1 MALPVSL
8 FPKFRGADAFVCVFA
23 PRFALARVARL
34 CGRAGLALVFYC
46 LLTLVPASAQDG
58 AYFDAF
64 LGLAYSPE
72 QNLSFGGSEFGQGL
86 GSLTTRSATVDGD
99 MVKSFGAALGY
110 KFDGLPLRLELGFD
124 HQADFDL
131 DAKDASNT
139 RYFGQFQSTA
149 ALAGLKAELPLGPG
163 LLPYV
168 GAQLGYAWNDGA
180 GLNAANLLAQTG
192 EDRQIA
198 RLEGNSALAWGLE
211 AGVAYP
217 LTTKTVL
224 ELGYGYSDRG
234 RLELDETFA
243 GSWNDGGVEKET
255 SGALTSSG
263 LRLRDHRIKLGL
275 RHAFGRDERPD
286 PAFDEAITVASRYA
300 VGYGQGHLEYVTI
313 DVSGSP
319 NIKAETKAKSM
330 RALVLESDWQVDQGL
345 FLVDAQGR
353 FGLIMDGH
361 HSQVAYAG
369 DDRTAPTDY
378 VTGEVLDD
386 YWLSAN
392 LALGH
397 SFDTTLGKDG
407 NPLSQ
412 SLSLTP
418 LLGLRAAQQRA
429 RFSGSQVQIG
439 TGAGGALYENSLYDA
454 TWLTGWAGGVAE
466 LRGADYRIALRGEF
480 HRGLYEAKA
489 NWSRALDLPQPTSF
503 EHRSDDAW
511 GTSVSLR
518 AEKDLGNGLRLTL
531 GGEVS
536 EFWAVNGDNTGSFG
550 SSTNPQL
557 GGKLKSAYSEI
568 FSVSAGLVFGL

>member
-1 MALPVSL
+1 MALPVYSFLNSRIFSALRPGLSFAHCSL
-8 FPKFRGADAFVCVFA
+8 AVLAFAGQCLA
-23 PRFALARVARL
+23 PAA
-34 CGRAGLALVFYC
+34 
-46 LLTLVPASAQDG
+46 AQDG

-64 LGLAYSPE
+64 LGLGYSPE
-72 QNLSFGGSEFGQGL
+72 HSLTFGGSEVGQGL
-86 GSLTTRSATVDGD
+86 GGLGSRKAMVDGD
-99 MVKSFGAALGY
+99 AVKSFGGALGY

-131 DAKDASNT
+131 DAKDLSNT

-163 LLPYV
+163 LLPFV
-168 GAQLGYAWNDGA
+168 GAQVGYAWNDGA

-192 EDRQIA
+192 QDRQIA
-198 RLEGNSALAWGLE
+198 RLEGNGALAWGLE
-211 AGVAYP
+211 AGLAYP
-217 LTTKTVL
+217 ITTKTVL

-234 RLELDETFA
+234 ILELDETFA
-243 GSWNDGGVEKET
+243 GSWDDGGVEKDT
-255 SGALTSSG
+255 SGSLTSSG

-286 PAFDEAITVASRYA
+286 PAFDEATKVASRYA
-300 VGYGQGHLEYVTI
+300 VGYGQGHLEYTTT

-353 FGLIMDGH
+353 FGLIMDGQ

-369 DDRTAPTDY
+369 NDRTAPADF

-397 SFDTTLGKDG
+397 SFDTSFDNDGNTLG
-407 NPLSQ
+407 Q
-412 SLSLTP
+412 SLSFVP
-418 LLGLRAAQQRA
+418 MFGVRAAQLRA
-429 RFSGSQVQIG
+429 RFAGSEVQIG
-439 TGAGGALYENSLYDA
+439 SVGALYENSLYDA
-454 TWLTGWAGGVAE
+454 SWLTGWAGGMAE

-489 NWSRALDLPQPTSF
+489 HWSRALDLPQPTSF

-531 GGEVS
+531 GGELS
-536 EFWAVNGDNTGSFG
+536 EFWAVNGDSTGSFG
-550 SSTNPQL
+550 ASTNPQL

-568 FSVSAGLVFGL
+568 FSLSAGLVFGL